1 MVIFCGCRS
10 TRGAMFQL
18 LGAGIATMI
27 CHSRSAL
34 SQRGRLGCFDTAIL
48 RIVICM
54 WLVTCTRMM
63 WWLRPWLSCLVERY
77 LSLFFQ
83 FKNSFFFLSRVFLS
97 NQTCHFCCIHSN
109 SYVEYDCFFWHF
121 KPTKDVI
128 CIAHLFVLKFK
139 LQHDGE
145 YDCFSYKNSPFLVFL
160 SYKHAFCVAYLF
172 FFLHVW
178 VQTPTCSR
186 IWLFFQ
192 LQKNHFSF
200 GFLANQTMNFAP
212 FLFCFVLFF
221 YVYENNNVL
230 KTPSWWRIRLFF

>member
-1 MVIFCGCRS
+1 MNGYFLWVQEYKRS
-10 TRGAMFQL
+10 HVPAFGSWDCNDDLPFTQCFESARQAGLLRYSYSEDRDLYVAGDLYQNDVMTPAM
-18 LGAGIATMI
+18 
-27 CHSRSAL
+27 
-34 SQRGRLGCFDTAIL
+34 
-48 RIVICM
+48 IV
-54 WLVTCTRMM
+54 VPRRT
-63 WWLRPWLSCLVERY
+63 V
-77 LSLFFQ
+77 LFFDFPIQ
-83 FKNSFFFLSRVFLS
+83 KFFFFLSRVFLS

-192 LQKNHFSF
+192 LQKNQFSF

-221 YVYENNNVL
+221 YVYDNNNVL
-230 KTPSWWRIRLFF
+230 KTPS

>member
-18 LGAGIATMI
+18 LGAGIATMT

-77 LSLFFQ
+77 FSLFFQ
-83 FKNSFFFLSRVFLS
+83 FKNSFFFFEPGFSKQPNMPFLLH
-97 NQTCHFCCIHSN
+97 TFKLLCRIWL
-109 SYVEYDCFFWHF
+109 FFWHF

-160 SYKHAFCVAYLF
+160 SYQTCLLCCLFVF

-186 IWLFFQ
+186 I
-192 LQKNHFSF
+192 
-200 GFLANQTMNFAP
+200 
-212 FLFCFVLFF
+212 F
-221 YVYENNNVL
+221 YVYDNNNVL